1 MRGPHVIVWLGTPV
15 FVSACEVSMLSG
27 FGRVVWSIVVY
38 CSRFL
43 PKEQKKKG
51 GVAGIWP
58 AWDKS
63 FEST

>member
-1 MRGPHVIVWLGTPV
+1 MRGQLVIVWLVTPV
-15 FVSACEVSMLSG
+15 FVSACDVSLLSG

-38 CSRFL
+38 CSRLL
-43 PKEQKKKG
+43 PKEQKKG

-63 FEST
+63 F